1 MRVRTLCLVVL
12 VAVLAGC
19 GSTSTTTP
27 FAETVVG
34 TLPKQQAIPK
44 GDPAAGKQLFVA
56 NGCGACHT
64 YGPAG
69 SSGKVGPD
77 LDNLA
82 ADAQKANQGSED
94 EYVAASIQN
103 PGAYVV
109 PGYQNGVMPAFDK
122 LTPKQVGDLVAFLT
136 QSS

>member
-1 MRVRTLCLVVL
+1 MRNRALLLLLLVL
-12 VAVLAGC
+12 VLAGC
-19 GSTSTTTP
+19 GAGTKTTAAP
-27 FAETVVG
+27 ETVIG

-44 GDPAAGKQLFVA
+44 GDPASGKALYA
-56 NGCGACHT
+56 SIGCGACHT

-82 ADAQKANQGSED
+82 ADAQKAGQGTLL
-94 EYVAASIQN
+94 EYTATSITN

-109 PGYQNGVMPAFDK
+109 SGYQNGVMPSFNTLQAQ
-122 LTPKQVGDLVAFLT
+122 QVGDLVAFLT
-136 QSS
+136 QKS